1 MKNRLE
7 KFVKFDIS
15 EKEHK
20 EKSIQY
26 FFGQNIFISLGYR
39 ERLLFWQGMI
49 PYYLNNWIFTI
60 QMHSFVLFESYIYII
75 YILYSLFR

>member
-39 ERLLFWQGMI
+39 ERLLF
-49 PYYLNNWIFTI
+49 
-60 QMHSFVLFESYIYII
+60 
-75 YILYSLFR
+75 